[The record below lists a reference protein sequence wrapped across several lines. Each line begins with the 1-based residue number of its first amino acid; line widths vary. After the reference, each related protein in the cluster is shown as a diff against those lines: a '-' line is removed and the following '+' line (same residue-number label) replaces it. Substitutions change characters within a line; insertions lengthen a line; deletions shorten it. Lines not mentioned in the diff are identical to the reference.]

1 MRFVRRLNALSKPA
15 YKGVVRGGT
24 VVFEGAAE
32 LPEGA
37 EVLVTQLEAKKG
49 SPQTLLA
56 AIDTPPHVKPK
67 DVDKLMRLIEK
78 GKRQVRYGNPLTRK
92 RKR

>member
-1 MRFVRRLNALSKPA
+1 LSKPA

-24 VVFEGAAE
+24 VVFDRPGE

-37 EVLVTQLEAKKG
+37 EVLVTELEAKTG
-49 SPQTLLA
+49 SPQTVLA
-56 AIDTPPHVKPK
+56 VVDAPPHVRPE
-67 DVDKLMRLIEK
+67 DVDKLMQLIKK
-78 GKRQVRYGNPLTRK
+78 GKRRVRYTNPLTRR